1 MNLQMSASIADTYT
15 SNSQKIIVIT
25 ENCVNGNFRHRCGND
40 YIN

>member
-15 SNSQKIIVIT
+15 SNSQKNIVIT
-25 ENCVNGNFRHRCGND
+25 ENCVNGNLCHYCGND